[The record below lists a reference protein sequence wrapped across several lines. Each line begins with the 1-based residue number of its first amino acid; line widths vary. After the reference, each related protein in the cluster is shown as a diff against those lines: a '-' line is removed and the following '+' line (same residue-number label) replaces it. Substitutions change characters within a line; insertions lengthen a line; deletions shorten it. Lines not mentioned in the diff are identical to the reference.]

1 MFLLG
6 PSEILGFPPTW
17 KIMAAAFP
25 ILGFM
30 QTFTFIPIIPE
41 MLERLQVDF
50 NVKDGSNEK
59 LENSINDKVNDAY
72 GFVYAFSTF
81 ISPLIGSS
89 LLNVFAGSTEDEDD
103 KEKIN
108 EQKAHGQRVLCD
120 YLAFFNFG
128 LGIVLFIFNC
138 GIFVF
143 SENR

>member
-1 MFLLG
+1 
-6 PSEILGFPPTW
+6 
-17 KIMAAAFP
+17 MAAAFP
-25 ILGFM
+25 VLGFM

-50 NVKDGSNEK
+50 NVKEGSNEK

-81 ISPLIGSS
+81 ISPLIGSN
-89 LLNVFAGSTEDEDD
+89 LLNLLSGPTEEGDTEEIANKH
-103 KEKIN
+103 KEY
-108 EQKAHGQRVLCD
+108 GQRVLCD

-128 LGIVLFIFNC
+128 LGVILFFFNC

-143 SENR
+143 SENRLFTRKLLELKANFVTDE